1 MIWEYPIWLVIIQR
15 KKQWAKPGI
24 LGSRMIWDM
33 MGMKGWSHWLLGVPE
48 NGHIQYLWSFLVRNI
63 NEYDAMMQWIWGWR
77 HWRGF
82 FWVTWL
88 LISSSWDKEK
98 TELLGGIMYDYKTTK
113 NITRIRL
120 QQRNEMLRSR
130 QFQRASFKR
139 DSRPRNMWRQFL
151 DFSVLAPGKIIKNH
165 EKTVQLCPTVDG

>member
-1 MIWEYPIWLVIIQR
+1 MGYDGDE
-15 KKQWAKPGI
+15 
-24 LGSRMIWDM
+24 
-33 MGMKGWSHWLLGVPE
+33 GMKPLTFRCAWKWAYPVFMVIFSQEYQW
-48 NGHIQYLWSFLVRNI
+48 IWC
-63 NEYDAMMQWIWGWR
+63 YDAMDLGS

-120 QQRNEMLRSR
+120 QQRNGMLRSR

>member
-1 MIWEYPIWLVIIQR
+1 MGISNLVSYYPT
-15 KKQWAKPGI
+15 KKKWAKPGI

-77 HWRGF
+77 HWRGNQGDMTANF
-82 FWVTWL
+82 IL
-88 LISSSWDKEK
+88 RDKEK
-98 TELLGGIMYDYKTTK
+98 TELLGGMMYDYITTT

-120 QQRNEMLRSR
+120 QQRNGILRSR

-139 DSRPRNMWRQFL
+139 DARPRNMWRQFL
-151 DFSVLAPGKIIKNH
+151 DFSTSQNDGKNH
-165 EKTVQLCPTVDG
+165 ERTVQLCPTVDG